1 MRPAGCHFATAGTIL
16 RMTTHDGPPPD
27 PYADIAALYDLEH
40 AGYGDDLDLYLNL
53 ALAVGDPIL
62 ELGCGTGR
70 LLVPLAEAGH
80 RVTGIDLSRPM
91 LDRARAAAEGAG
103 VLDRVTLQREA
114 MTEADLAP
122 GGPFG
127 LVVIALNAL
136 LHLPT
141 SAAQREALAA
151 ARRALDPR
159 GQLVLDVL
167 NPTPEA
173 LRGCDHGVVHE
184 GTWHDDAG
192 NRVDKFAARRLS
204 PARQTIETELWYD
217 RLLADGTVR
226 RTATGYPMRYVH
238 PVELELMLELV
249 GFAEWRVYGS
259 YDLDPFDD
267 GADRLIVTAEV
278 TRSPAS

>member
-1 MRPAGCHFATAGTIL
+1 MMVL
-16 RMTTHDGPPPD
+16 DGSLPD
-27 PYADIAALYDLEH
+27 PYADIAELYDLEH
-40 AGYGDDLDLYLNL
+40 AGYRDDLDLYLNL
-53 ALAVGDPIL
+53 ALAVGDPVL

-80 RVTGIDLSRPM
+80 RVTGFDLSRPM
-91 LDRARAAAEGAG
+91 LDRARDAAQVAG

-114 MTEADLAP
+114 MTDADLAP

-127 LVVIALNAL
+127 LVVVALNGL

-141 SAAQREALAA
+141 VAAQRAALAA

-167 NPTPEA
+167 NPTPDA
-173 LRGCDHGVVHE
+173 LRAFDHGVVHE
-184 GTWHDDAG
+184 GTWLDAAG
-192 NRVDKFAARRLS
+192 HRVDKFAARRLS
-204 PARQTIETELWYD
+204 HARQTIATELWYD
-217 RLLADGTVR
+217 RLLPDGAAR

-238 PVELELMLELV
+238 RAELELMLECA
-249 GFAEWRVYGS
+249 GFAEWQVYGS

-267 GADRLIVTAEV
+267 GAERLIVTAEV
-278 TRSPAS
+278 TRSAAS